1 MVGEKG
7 LFKKRALLEQG
18 HFQGLKRTGAEA

>member
-7 LFKKRALLEQG
+7 LFKKRALMEQG
-18 HFQGLKRTGAEA
+18 TFQGLKRTGAEA